1 MSRSFW
7 GPLGAIVAVAVTIR
21 VLYTVLVAP
30 WPPEVSDD
38 QVYFNLMPR
47 LLADGQGFIQ
57 PQLHIAGIVR
67 PTAAHPPF
75 YSVVL
80 AALAEVGG
88 SDQLVQRLTGT
99 VFGAGTIVL
108 VALIGRRLA
117 GARAGLIGAA
127 LAAVY
132 PILITADGALMS
144 ESVYGLLVAGALLL
158 ALRLLDRPGP
168 APWWLAAAVGAVSG
182 LAALTRGE
190 ALLLVPLLLV
200 PVVRRP
206 GGLRTAAVTCLAAV
220 VVLAPWTIRNLVT
233 FDHVVLISTDAGAV
247 VGGANCASTYYGPN
261 IGGWDITC
269 DPPYP
274 GNEAQQTTKQLHKGL
289 TYANDHL
296 RRVPIVVGARL
307 ARQFSL
313 RLPWQTNSGRD
324 PGWQNAGTVMYYV
337 LAPLGI
343 AGFFVLRRRRVPTWT
358 IAVPIMLAVV
368 MAAVIYGFLRFRHPA
383 DIALVVLAGV
393 AIDALVRRLSPSPTA
408 EPAAAGTPARP
419 RSPVA

>member
-1 MSRSFW
+1 MRRSFW
-7 GPLGAIVAVAVTIR
+7 APLGGIVAVAVSIR

-30 WPPEVSDD
+30 WPPEASDD
-38 QVYFNLMPR
+38 QVYFNLMPK
-47 LLADGQGFIQ
+47 LLADGRGFIQ

-80 AALAEVGG
+80 AGLAELGAT
-88 SDQLVQRLTGT
+88 DQLLQRLAGT
-99 VFGAGTIVL
+99 VFGAGTVLL

-117 GARAGLIGAA
+117 GPRAGLIAAA
-127 LAAVY
+127 LAALY

-144 ESVYGLLVAGALLL
+144 ESLYGLLVAGALLL
-158 ALRLLDRPGP
+158 TLRLLDRPGP
-168 APWWLAAAVGAVSG
+168 APWWLAAALGVVCG

-190 ALLLVPLLLV
+190 ALLLAPLLLV
-200 PVVRRP
+200 PAVRRP
-206 GGLRTAAVTCLAAV
+206 GGLRTAAVTCVATVL
-220 VVLAPWTIRNLVT
+220 VLAPWTIRNVVT
-233 FDHVVLISTDAGAV
+233 FDHLVLISTDAGAV
-247 VGGANCASTYYGPN
+247 VGGANCASTYSGPN

-269 DPPYP
+269 DPVYP

-296 RRVPIVVGARL
+296 RRVPVVVGARL

-324 PGWQNAGTVMYYV
+324 PGWQNAGTIMFYALVPFGV
-337 LAPLGI
+337 
-343 AGFFVLRRRRVPTWT
+343 AGFLVLRRRRVQTWT
-358 IAVPIMLAVV
+358 IAVPVMLAVV

-393 AIDALVRRLSPSPTA
+393 AIDALARRSSTRPATA
-408 EPAAAGTPARP
+408 PAATGTPARP

>member
-21 VLYTVLVAP
+21 VLYTALVAP

-75 YSVVL
+75 YSR
-80 AALAEVGG
+80 GG
-88 SDQLVQRLTGT
+88 
-99 VFGAGTIVL
+99 GAGR
-108 VALIGRRLA
+108 GRRQRP
-117 GARAGLIGAA
+117 ARPAPHGNRLRRPHDRARRAHRATPGRRARRSIGAA

-144 ESVYGLLVAGALLL
+144 ESLYGLLVAGALLL
-158 ALRLLDRPGP
+158 TLRLLDRPGP

-247 VGGANCASTYYGPN
+247 VGGANCASTYDGPN

-393 AIDALVRRLSPSPTA
+393 AIDALVRRFSSSPTA